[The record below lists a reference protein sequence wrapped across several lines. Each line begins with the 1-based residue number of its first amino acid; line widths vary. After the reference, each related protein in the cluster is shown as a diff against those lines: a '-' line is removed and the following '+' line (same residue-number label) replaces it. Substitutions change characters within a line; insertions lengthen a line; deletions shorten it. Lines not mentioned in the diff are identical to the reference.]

1 MIRAINLTK
10 RFGDNLAVD
19 GLTLETS
26 EGEVLGLLGPNGAG
40 KTTTIRMLACLI
52 APTAGE
58 AWVAGKRVGEQN
70 DAIRAEIGILTEAP
84 GLYDKLSAYRNLDF
98 FARMY
103 GVPVDER
110 EKRIQKYLAML
121 GLWEKRNEPVGTF
134 SKGMR
139 QKMAIA
145 RTLLHE
151 PRVLFLDEPTSGLD
165 PEAAKTVRDFVEEL
179 RGQGR
184 TVLLCTHNLEE
195 ADRLCDRIAIFKRH
209 LIDLGTAAALREKLF
224 GHQTVVRLRRPLPGI
239 ADALSRLPLVKSVAV
254 EGETITVDVAR
265 SGEANPAIVRTIVE
279 SGGEVMF
286 VEEKRHSLEHV
297 YLSLVG
303 GSAQ

>member
-19 GLTLETS
+19 ALNLEAHD
-26 EGEVLGLLGPNGAG
+26 GEVLGMLGPNGAG
-40 KTTTIRMLACLI
+40 KTTTIRMLSCLI
-52 APTAGE
+52 APTSGE
-58 AWVAGKRVGEQN
+58 AWVAGKKVGEQN

-98 FARMY
+98 FAKMY
-103 GVPVDER
+103 GVPAGER
-110 EKRIQKYLAML
+110 AKRIEKYLSVL
-121 GLWEKRNEPVGTF
+121 GLWERRKEAVGTF

-165 PEAAKTVRDFVEEL
+165 PESAKTVRDFVEEL

-195 ADRLCDRIAIFKRH
+195 ADRLCDRIAIFRRS
-209 LIDLGTAAALREKLF
+209 LIDIGTVEDLRGKLF
-224 GHQTVVRLRRPLPGI
+224 GHQTVIRLRQQLPGV
-239 ADALSRLPLVKSVAV
+239 ADMVRNLPLVKSVTV
-254 EGETITVDVAR
+254 EGDTVTVDVTR
-265 SGEANPAIVRTIVE
+265 SSEANPAIVRAIVE
-279 SGGEVMF
+279 GGGEVLF
-286 VEEKRHSLEHV
+286 VEEKRHSLENV

>member
-1 MIRAINLTK
+1 MIRANNLTK

-19 GLTLETS
+19 GLNLEAQD
-26 EGEVLGLLGPNGAG
+26 GEVLGMLGPNGAG
-40 KTTTIRMLACLI
+40 KTTTIRMLSALI
-52 APTAGE
+52 APTSGE
-58 AWVAGKRVGEQN
+58 AWVAGKKIGEDN
-70 DAIRAEIGILTEAP
+70 EAIRSQIGILTEAP

-103 GVPVDER
+103 GVSADER
-110 EKRIQKYLAML
+110 SRRIEKYLTVL
-121 GLWEKRNEPVGTF
+121 GLWDKRKESVGTF

-145 RTLLHE
+145 RALLHE
-151 PRVLFLDEPTSGLD
+151 PKVLFLDEPTSGLD

-195 ADRLCDRIAIFKRH
+195 ADRLCDRIAIFRRS
-209 LIDLGTAAALREKLF
+209 LIDIGTVESLREKLF
-224 GHQTVVRLRRPLPGI
+224 GHQTVIRLRQPLPGV
-239 ADALSRLPLVKSVAV
+239 ADRISQLPLVKSVTV
-254 EGETITVDVAR
+254 EGNLVTVDVTR
-265 SGEANPAIVRTIVE
+265 SGDANPAIVRAVVE
-279 SGGEVMF
+279 GGGDILF
-286 VEEKRHSLEHV
+286 VEEQRHSLENV

>member
-26 EGEVLGLLGPNGAG
+26 DGEVLGLLGPNGAG

-103 GVPVDER
+103 GVPADER
-110 EKRIQKYLAML
+110 EKRIQKYLTML
-121 GLWEKRNEPVGTF
+121 GLWEKRNDPVGTF

-195 ADRLCDRIAIFKRH
+195 ADRLCDRIAIFKSR
-209 LIDLGTAAALREKLF
+209 LIDLGTAEALREKLF
-224 GHQTVVRLRRPLPGI
+224 GHQTVVRLRRPLTGI
-239 ADALSRLPLVKSVAV
+239 DDALRRLPLVKSVAV
-254 EGETITVDVAR
+254 EGETITIDVAR

-279 SGGEVMF
+279 NGGEVMF

>member
-1 MIRAINLTK
+1 VIRAINLTK

-26 EGEVLGLLGPNGAG
+26 DGEVLGLLGPNGAG

-58 AWVAGKRVGEQN
+58 AWVAGRRVGEQN

-103 GVPVDER
+103 GVPADER
-110 EKRIQKYLAML
+110 EKRIQKYLTML
-121 GLWEKRNEPVGTF
+121 GLWEKRNDPVGTF

-195 ADRLCDRIAIFKRH
+195 ADRLCDRIAIFKSR
-209 LIDLGTAAALREKLF
+209 LIDLGTAEALREKLF
-224 GHQTVVRLRRPLPGI
+224 GHQTVVRLRRPLAGI
-239 ADALSRLPLVKSVAV
+239 DEALRRLPLVKSVAV
-254 EGETITVDVAR
+254 EGETITIDVAR
-265 SGEANPAIVRTIVE
+265 SGEANPAIVRMIVE
-279 SGGEVMF
+279 NGGEVMF